1 MVGGNLIIINQWGGG
16 GGTVIKGGDT
26 IFDLQLL
33 GGNLGRNNAVWLIDL
48 IEQNSQI
55 QFSVKTVTFL
65 MNSYL
70 KLGKQ
75 DVKIENF

>member
-1 MVGGNLIIINQWGGG
+1 MEQS
-16 GGTVIKGGDT
+16 KKGDT

-65 MNSYL
+65 INSYL